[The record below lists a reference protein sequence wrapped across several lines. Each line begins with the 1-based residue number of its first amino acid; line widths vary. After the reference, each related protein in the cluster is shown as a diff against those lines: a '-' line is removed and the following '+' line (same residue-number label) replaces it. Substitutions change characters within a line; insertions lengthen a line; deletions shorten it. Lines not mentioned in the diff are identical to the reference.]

1 MTPLIDRYLQN
12 VRISL
17 PAARRE
23 DIVRELAEDIRAQV
37 SDREEELGRAL
48 TDDEQEAVL
57 KHFGHPLVLATR
69 YGPQR
74 HVIGPALFPVYWMT
88 LKIALG
94 GALAVNVALAIAF
107 LAGGSP
113 PGRAIGHLV
122 SFPFTIAVMVFGW
135 VTLVFALL
143 DLNLPR
149 LLEHAWV
156 DLKGLTLSPLPE
168 GKGRRW
174 TLIAEI
180 VGGTVFLI
188 WWLALPQTPFL
199 VFGPAAGFL
208 ALAPIWHQ
216 LHLPIAVIWL
226 ASLVMLWA
234 VLLRPDWA
242 RARTVGRFVTD
253 GLSLGLAAILLRAD
267 AVVQLAP
274 GLESTDKLVE
284 IVRFINTQ
292 ARIVVLIWLLAALWQ
307 ILRAI
312 YRIVT
317 ASSTEPDG
325 SPRRRSS

>member
-17 PAARRE
+17 PTARRD
-23 DIVRELAEDIRAQV
+23 DIVRELAEDIRAQIA
-37 SDREEELGRAL
+37 DREEELGRAL
-48 TDDEQEAVL
+48 TEDEQETVL

-94 GALAVNVALAIAF
+94 GALAVNIALAIAF
-107 LAGGSP
+107 LVGGSP
-113 PGRAIGHLV
+113 PGRALGHLA
-122 SFPFTIAVMVFGW
+122 SFPFTIGVMVFGW

-149 LLEHAWV
+149 LLQHAWV
-156 DLKGLTLSPLPE
+156 DLRGLTLPPVD
-168 GKGRRW
+168 GKGRKW

-180 VGGTVFLI
+180 VGSTLFLI
-188 WWLALPQTPFL
+188 WWLVLPQSQFL
-199 VFGPAAGFL
+199 VFGPAASFL
-208 ALAPIWHQ
+208 ALAPIWQQ

-226 ASLVMLWA
+226 ASLVVLWA

-242 RARTVGRFVTD
+242 RVRTIGRFLSD
-253 GLSLGLAAILLRAD
+253 GLSLVLATILLRAE

-274 GLESTDKLVE
+274 GVDPTASMIAT
-284 IVRFINTQ
+284 VRFINAQ
-292 ARIVVLIWLLAALWQ
+292 ARIVVLIWLLAATWQ
-307 ILRAI
+307 IVYSI
-312 YRIVT
+312 YRVVT
-317 ASSTEPDG
+317 ASSTA
-325 SPRRRSS
+325 PR

>member
-17 PAARRE
+17 PTARRD
-23 DIVRELAEDIRAQV
+23 DIVRELAEDIRAQIA
-37 SDREEELGRAL
+37 DREEELGRPL
-48 TDDEQEAVL
+48 TEDEQETVL

-113 PGRAIGHLV
+113 PGRAIGHLA

-135 VTLVFALL
+135 VTLIFALL

-149 LLEHAWV
+149 LLQHAWV
-156 DLKGLTLSPLPE
+156 DLRGLTLPPVD
-168 GKGRRW
+168 GKGRKW

-180 VGGTVFLI
+180 VGSTAFLI
-188 WWLALPQTPFL
+188 WWLVLPQSQFL
-199 VFGPAAGFL
+199 VFGPAASFL
-208 ALAPIWHQ
+208 ALAPIWQ
-216 LHLPIAVIWL
+216 RLHLPIAVIWL
-226 ASLVMLWA
+226 ASLVVLWA

-242 RARTVGRFVTD
+242 RVRTIGRFLSD
-253 GLSLGLAAILLRAD
+253 GLSLVLATILLRAE

-274 GLESTDKLVE
+274 GVDPTASMIAT
-284 IVRFINTQ
+284 VRFINAQ
-292 ARIVVLIWLLAALWQ
+292 ARIVVLIWLLASLWQ
-307 ILRAI
+307 ILHSI
-312 YRIVT
+312 YRVLT
-317 ASSTEPDG
+317 ASSTEPG
-325 SPRRRSS
+325 GRRAT

>member
-12 VRISL
+12 VRVSL
-17 PAARRE
+17 PAARRD
-23 DIVRELAEDIRAQV
+23 DIIRELAEDIRAQIA
-37 SDREEELGRAL
+37 DREEEFGRAL

-107 LAGGSP
+107 LVGGSP
-113 PGRAIGHLV
+113 PGRAIAHLAT
-122 SFPFTIAVMVFGW
+122 FPFTIAVMVFGW

-149 LLEHAWV
+149 LLEHAWA
-156 DLKGLTLSPLPE
+156 DLKVVALPRPE

-174 TLIAEI
+174 TLLAEI
-180 VGGTVFLI
+180 VGGTIFLI
-188 WWLALPQTPFL
+188 WWLAIPQSPVL
-199 VFGPAAGFL
+199 LFGPAAAFL
-208 ALAPIWHQ
+208 APAPIFHQ
-216 LHLPIAVIWL
+216 LYVPVTAIWL
-226 ASLVMLWA
+226 ASLVVLWA

-242 RARTVGRFVTD
+242 RVRTIGRFLTD
-253 GLSLGLAAILLRAD
+253 GLSLVLATILLRAD
-267 AVVQLAP
+267 AVVQLAA
-274 GLESTDKLVE
+274 GVE
-284 IVRFINTQ
+284 PTASYVETVRFINTQ
-292 ARIVVLIWLLAALWQ
+292 ARIVVLIWLLAATWQ
-307 ILRAI
+307 IVYST

-317 ASSTEPDG
+317 ASSTA
-325 SPRRRSS
+325 PR

>member
-1 MTPLIDRYLQN
+1 MTSLIERYLQN
-12 VRISL
+12 VRLSL
-17 PAARRE
+17 PAARRD
-23 DIVRELAEDIRAQV
+23 DIVRELAEDIRTQV
-37 SDREEELGRAL
+37 ADREEALGRSL
-48 TDDEQEAVL
+48 TDSEQDAL
-57 KHFGHPLVLATR
+57 LRKFGHPLALATR

-107 LAGGSP
+107 LVNGQP
-113 PGRAIGHLV
+113 TGRALGHLA

-149 LLEHAWV
+149 LMEHAWA
-156 DLKGLTLSPLPE
+156 DMKGLVLPPAE

-180 VGGTVFLI
+180 VGSTAFLL
-188 WWLALPQTPFL
+188 WWLAIPQSPFL
-199 VFGPAAGFL
+199 VFGPAAAFL
-208 ALAPIWHQ
+208 ARAPIWHQ
-216 LHLPIAVIWL
+216 LYLPIAVIWL
-226 ASLVMLWA
+226 VSLVVLWA

-242 RARTVGRFVTD
+242 RVRTIGRFLAD
-253 GLSLGLAAILLRAD
+253 GLSLVLAAILLQAD

-274 GLESTDKLVE
+274 GVE
-284 IVRFINTQ
+284 PTEKMIAVVRFINAQ
-292 ARIVVLIWLLAALWQ
+292 ARIVVLIWLLAATWQ
-307 ILRAI
+307 ILVST

-317 ASSTEPDG
+317 ATSTE
-325 SPRRRSS
+325 R